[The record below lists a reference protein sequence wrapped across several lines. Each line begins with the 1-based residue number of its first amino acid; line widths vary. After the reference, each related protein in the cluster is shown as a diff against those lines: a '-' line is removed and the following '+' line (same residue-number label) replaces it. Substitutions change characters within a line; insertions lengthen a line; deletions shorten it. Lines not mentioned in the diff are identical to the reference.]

1 MLWTT
6 IAAGL
11 IGGAFF
17 FWLIYRYLKKMRKG
31 RMDIAY

>member
-1 MLWTT
+1 MLWAI

-17 FWLIYRYLKKMRKG
+17 FWLISRHLKRP
-31 RMDIAY
+31 RQRDPDIAY